1 MHAYMLPA
9 LLATLMQTPEDIT
22 GICIRLVSAASLH
35 FLSLTRP
42 AFGGTD
48 LIFTTSTRSWHWFWG
63 GAGLLLSYSQVLFT
77 SEITLDL
84 TEITV
89 PVGLFIVVFSLSL
102 LYRLK
107 IPQREAE
114 KYRYLC

>member
-1 MHAYMLPA
+1 M
-9 LLATLMQTPEDIT
+9 
-22 GICIRLVSAASLH
+22 
-35 FLSLTRP
+35 
-42 AFGGTD
+42 GG
-48 LIFTTSTRSWHWFWG
+48 LG
-63 GAGLLLSYSQVLFT
+63 QLLSYSQVLFT

-89 PVGLFIVVFSLSL
+89 PVGLVIVLMVFSLSL

>member
-1 MHAYMLPA
+1 M
-9 LLATLMQTPEDIT
+9 
-22 GICIRLVSAASLH
+22 
-35 FLSLTRP
+35 
-42 AFGGTD
+42 
-48 LIFTTSTRSWHWFWG
+48 
-63 GAGLLLSYSQVLFT
+63 LLSYSQVLFT

-89 PVGLFIVVFSLSL
+89 PVGLVIVVFSLS

>member
-1 MHAYMLPA
+1 MLPA

-48 LIFTTSTRSWHWFWG
+48 LIFITSTGSWHWFWG
-63 GAGLLLSYSQVLFT
+63 SW
-77 SEITLDL
+77 
-84 TEITV
+84 
-89 PVGLFIVVFSLSL
+89 VVVKLQSSVVYQLFSLSL

>member
-1 MHAYMLPA
+1 M
-9 LLATLMQTPEDIT
+9 
-22 GICIRLVSAASLH
+22 
-35 FLSLTRP
+35 
-42 AFGGTD
+42 
-48 LIFTTSTRSWHWFWG
+48 
-63 GAGLLLSYSQVLFT
+63 LLSYSQVLFT

-89 PVGLFIVVFSLSL
+89 PVGLVIVVFSLSL

>member
-9 LLATLMQTPEDIT
+9 LLATPMQTPEDIT
-22 GICIRLVSAASLH
+22 GVCIRLVSAASLH

-42 AFGGTD
+42 AFGGSD
-48 LIFTTSTRSWHWFWG
+48 LIFITSTGSWHWFLG
-63 GAGLLLSYSQVLFT
+63 GWVSQVLFT

-89 PVGLFIVVFSLSL
+89 PVGLVIVLMVFSSSL

-107 IPQREAE
+107 IPQRQAE